1 MDEKARGVNGWLFA
15 AYVVCSLAVVF
26 YVPYLVPQAASTS
39 DSYLFGYNNRAGIV
53 LLLALVAVGAIW
65 TRGLNL
71 EVRAKGASP
80 PVTRKT
86 FLVVLSL
93 VLLGCLAMDGLGG
106 GFGGFGESSYGIDRT
121 WLLSQGRIPY
131 VDFEWPFGA
140 GLLYGPLLLHRL
152 LPVGLVQAYYVFWIV
167 NCLVGIWLLYKVIN
181 MVDYPSERKNTIFLL
196 LCGATGCLAVF
207 LMAARYSPV
216 RYAGPLFSI
225 LVVDKVLKGSGAGA
239 RMYGALLAVAFTAI
253 LFLISP
259 EIAIAHAFACACL
272 FLLSSAKRSVG
283 ALLGFAGLVL
293 ALGMVGWAAL
303 RLHLLDTMRA
313 SGSGADSFPICPAP
327 GILLFFAAIFVCACY
342 VVRRFRV
349 GGVEDN
355 SIGLIAFSIP
365 MVAAA
370 LGRCDPS
377 HLALNGEAIF
387 LTSMLYVSHY
397 RVAWKWYK
405 AAFVVFMI
413 LLPAVG
419 WAMGLMSLV
428 ERVSVDR
435 IGERGQEARIS
446 REIIAARLKVDA
458 VLHRGRHKATLEG
471 MVAEAPALAAGARN
485 ADLAASLY
493 PSWQGRF
500 LAPFG
505 YRPNGYGSDL
515 SGRVDYG
522 RFEGFENANT
532 AAAIQEKLAE
542 IRDHPEEALLL
553 PDHFESLC
561 QIDVAAERHEISSWF
576 DFPYFGKAVHP
587 ESLRRP
593 VCEDIVAQYQLE
605 VAPGKENYE
614 YGLWVV
620 RGAEAAR

>member
-1 MDEKARGVNGWLFA
+1 MDEKARGVDGRLLA

-26 YVPYLVPQAASTS
+26 YAPYLIPQAPSTS
-39 DSYLFGYNNRAGIV
+39 DSYLFGYNNRAGVV
-53 LLLALVAVGAIW
+53 LLLVLAAIGAIW

-71 EVRAKGASP
+71 ELRAKGDSP
-80 PVTRKT
+80 PVTRKA
-86 FLVVLSL
+86 FFVVLIL
-93 VLLGCLAMDGLGG
+93 VLLGCLTMDGLGG
-106 GFGGFGESSYGIDRT
+106 RFGGFGESSYGIDRT
-121 WLLSQGRIPY
+121 WLLSQGKIPY

-152 LPVGLVQAYYVFWIV
+152 LPMGLVQAYYLFWIL
-167 NCLVGIWLLYKVIN
+167 NCLLGIWLLYKVIN
-181 MVDYPSERKNTIFLL
+181 MVDYPTESKNTIFLL
-196 LCGATGCLAVF
+196 FCGATGCPAVF

-216 RYAGPLFSI
+216 RYAGPLFLI
-225 LVVDKVLKGSGAGA
+225 LVVDKVLKGRGAGA
-239 RMYGALLAVAFTAI
+239 RMYGALLAVAFTAV

-259 EIAIAHAFACACL
+259 EIAMAHAFACACV
-272 FLLSSAKRSVG
+272 FLLSSPKRSG
-283 ALLGFAGLVL
+283 GSLLAFAGLL
-293 ALGMVGWAAL
+293 AALGIAMGAAL

-313 SGSGADSFPICPAP
+313 SGSGADSFPICFAP
-327 GILLFFAAIFVCACY
+327 GILLFFASIFVCACY
-342 VVRRFRV
+342 VVRRFMSA
-349 GGVEDN
+349 GVEDN
-355 SIGLIAFSIP
+355 TIGPIAFSIP

-377 HLALNGEAIF
+377 HLVLNGEAIF
-387 LTSMLYVSHY
+387 LTSMFYVSHY

-405 AAFVVFMI
+405 VGFVVFMI

-419 WAMGLMSLV
+419 WAMGFLSLV
-428 ERVSVDR
+428 ERASVDR
-435 IGERGQEARIS
+435 VGESGSAARIS
-446 REIIAARLKVDA
+446 RLFIASRLKLDD
-458 VLHRGRHKATLEG
+458 VLHRRAHKAKLEA
-471 MVAEAPALAAGARN
+471 MVAGAPDLAAAAEK
-485 ADLAASLY
+485 ADFAASLY

-532 AAAIQEKLAE
+532 VAAIEEKLAE

-561 QIDVAAERHEISSWF
+561 QIDVAAERHEITSWF
-576 DFPYFGKAVHP
+576 DFPYFGKAVHA

-605 VAPGKENYE
+605 VSPGKENYG
-614 YGLWVV
+614 YGLWVLKPV
-620 RGAEAAR
+620 EASR